1 MGDFNVKVG
10 ANSHINW
17 PSEVGKFDLGI
28 GNERGE
34 RLLQFCAINGLTVV
48 NTLYKHKKMSV
59 VTWISPDCVTKN
71 EIDYCL
77 VQRDSLKLVKKLLCI
92 QFCRYWFKSLLAYDK
107 AICFLKAKS
116 YKNKI

>member
-1 MGDFNVKVG
+1 MGDFNEKVG
-10 ANSHINW
+10 VDSHINW
-17 PSEVGKFDLGI
+17 PSEVGKFDLDAE
-28 GNERGE
+28 NERGE
-34 RLLQFCAINGLTVV
+34 IFLQLCAINRLTVV
-48 NTLYKHKKMSV
+48 NT
-59 VTWISPDCVTKN
+59 KN
-71 EIDYCL
+71 QIDYCL